1 MTVPPRSA
9 PTPRHMAGSRTGPFP
24 GRQDLDAVRTSDER
38 PRPPRQPRPAT
49 VRGAQAFTSSERG
62 ALRTS
67 GRDLPA
73 CLGRAHE
80 ALRRDAIDL
89 ATVAGLPAL
98 GFGVSRGARHEV
110 PTGVSHAA
118 DERVDGGRATAAR
131 AMGPKAL
138 PAALNGL
145 GRLLDL
151 WKPRQWAGR
160 ARRER
165 QREDHRAPP
174 PYLGSILTAHGSLR
188 PSPSS
193 RRGSLRNGGLTP
205 LGTGPRY
212 TIAFSG
218 ATPPLGDRT
227 RSPDSAVDN

>member
-110 PTGVSHAA
+110 PTCVSHAA
-118 DERVDGGRATAAR
+118 DERVDGAGAAAR
-131 AMGPKAL
+131 AMGPIAL
-138 PAALNGL
+138 PASLNGL

-160 ARRER
+160 ARCKSKGKDQGRLR
-165 QREDHRAPP
+165 GPP
-174 PYLGSILTAHGSLR
+174 PGLGSILTAHGSLR
-188 PSPSS
+188 PSPSN

-205 LGTGPRY
+205 R
-212 TIAFSG
+212 
-218 ATPPLGDRT
+218 
-227 RSPDSAVDN
+227 